1 MHSVPRSVR
10 WKKARKVQQKT
21 NKMKRINFTILI
33 TILLS
38 VDASGGKET
47 KKNANDYF
55 KLCSRSDPELGN
67 CIKNSIEDFR
77 PKLIKG
83 VPELGLVPLDPLHI
97 PRIEFKDGTGNF
109 RLKQVL
115 TNLTIYGLRDFNLQ
129 RVVANMD
136 NLTMDIYMQTPT
148 MTFTADYDLEGRVL
162 LLPISGKGDC
172 ILNFTD
178 VTANCHIVNKFV
190 TRDGKKFIEMENL
203 KWDIDVKD
211 CHSQF
216 NNLFNGDKLLGETTN
231 RFLNENWREAF
242 ETYRYLPEE
251 AFGVLFKNLTN
262 NVVRQFTYD
271 ELYLQ

>member
-172 ILNFTD
+172 ILNF
-178 VTANCHIVNKFV
+178 
-190 TRDGKKFIEMENL
+190 
-203 KWDIDVKD
+203 
-211 CHSQF
+211 S
-216 NNLFNGDKLLGETTN
+216 ETTN